1 MDNINENVLTEE
13 EQSLLDSILE
23 EAHGEQKDE
32 NKLPEIS
39 PTAFIEESTSRF
51 SSAEWFNKIQ
61 EEEVLIAG
69 IGGIGSWTSLLLSR
83 LHVKSILAY
92 DMDTVDN
99 TNLSGQFFGHT
110 NIGANKVYALY
121 NLAQNFSNYFK
132 INGINTEYNENC
144 VTKNVMICGFDNMAA
159 RKVFFNNWKKRVNS
173 LYPYNKNK
181 CLFIDGRLAAEEF
194 QVYCIRGD
202 STYLIDKYEN
212 ECLFTDSEAENTL
225 CSYKQTSFCA
235 NMIASVIINL
245 FVNFI
250 ANQCGP
256 IVDRELPFCTYY
268 DAERMYFKTTS
279 V

>member
-110 NIGANKVYALY
+110 NIGSNKVYALY
-121 NLAQNFSNYFK
+121 SLAQNFSNYFN
-132 INGINTEYNENC
+132 INGISTEYNEGC
-144 VTKNVMICGFDNMAA
+144 YTKNVMI
-159 RKVFFNNWKKRVNS
+159 
-173 LYPYNKNK
+173 
-181 CLFIDGRLAAEEF
+181 
-194 QVYCIRGD
+194 
-202 STYLIDKYEN
+202 
-212 ECLFTDSEAENTL
+212 
-225 CSYKQTSFCA
+225 
-235 NMIASVIINL
+235 
-245 FVNFI
+245 
-250 ANQCGP
+250 
-256 IVDRELPFCTYY
+256 
-268 DAERMYFKTTS
+268 
-279 V
+279 

>member
-99 TNLSGQFFGHT
+99 TNLSGQFFGYT

-132 INGINTEYNENC
+132 INGINTEYN
-144 VTKNVMICGFDNMAA
+144 
-159 RKVFFNNWKKRVNS
+159 
-173 LYPYNKNK
+173 
-181 CLFIDGRLAAEEF
+181 
-194 QVYCIRGD
+194 
-202 STYLIDKYEN
+202 
-212 ECLFTDSEAENTL
+212 
-225 CSYKQTSFCA
+225 
-235 NMIASVIINL
+235 
-245 FVNFI
+245 
-250 ANQCGP
+250 
-256 IVDRELPFCTYY
+256 
-268 DAERMYFKTTS
+268 
-279 V
+279 

>member
-121 NLAQNFSNYFK
+121 SLAQNFSNYFN
-132 INGINTEYNENC
+132 INGISTEYNENC

-173 LYPYNKNK
+173 LSPYYKNK

>member
-1 MDNINENVLTEE
+1 MDDINENVLTEE

-99 TNLSGQFFGHT
+99 TNLSGQFFGYT

-121 NLAQNFSNYFK
+121 SLAQNFSNYFK
-132 INGINTEYNENC
+132 INGISTEYNENC
-144 VTKNVMICGFDNMAA
+144 ITKNVMICGFDNMAA
-159 RKVFFNNWKKRVNS
+159 RKVFFNNWKKRVNNLS
-173 LYPYNKNK
+173 PYYRNK

>member
-1 MDNINENVLTEE
+1 MDDINENVLTEE

-99 TNLSGQFFGHT
+99 TNLSGQFFGYT

-121 NLAQNFSNYFK
+121 SLAQNFSNYFK
-132 INGINTEYNENC
+132 INGINTEYNESC

-159 RKVFFNNWKKRVNS
+159 RKVFFNNWKKRVNNLS
-173 LYPYNKNK
+173 PSYKNK

>member
-39 PTAFIEESTSRF
+39 PTAFVEESTSRF

-99 TNLSGQFFGHT
+99 TNLSGQFFGYT

-121 NLAQNFSNYFK
+121 SLAQNFSNYFK
-132 INGINTEYNENC
+132 INGINTEYTENC

-159 RKVFFNNWKKRVNS
+159 RKVFFNNWKKRVNNLS
-173 LYPYNKNK
+173 PYYKNK

>member
-159 RKVFFNNWKKRVNS
+159 RKVFFNNWKKRVNN

>member
-1 MDNINENVLTEE
+1 
-13 EQSLLDSILE
+13 
-23 EAHGEQKDE
+23 
-32 NKLPEIS
+32 
-39 PTAFIEESTSRF
+39 
-51 SSAEWFNKIQ
+51 
-61 EEEVLIAG
+61 
-69 IGGIGSWTSLLLSR
+69 
-83 LHVKSILAY
+83 
-92 DMDTVDN
+92 MDTVDN

-121 NLAQNFSNYFK
+121 SLAQNFSNYFN
-132 INGINTEYNENC
+132 INGISTEYNEGC
-144 VTKNVMICGFDNMAA
+144 YTKNVMICGFDNMAA
-159 RKVFFNNWKKRVNS
+159 RKVFFNNWKRHVNNHS
-173 LYPYNKNK
+173 YNKNK

>member
-1 MDNINENVLTEE
+1 MDDINENVLTEE

-121 NLAQNFSNYFK
+121 SLAQNFSNYFN
-132 INGINTEYNENC
+132 INGISTEYNESC

-159 RKVFFNNWKKRVNS
+159 RKVFFNNWKKRVNNLS
-173 LYPYNKNK
+173 PYYKNK